1 MTTSVIISYQTFS
14 AHSVQVNIEKEPKSA
29 KECNIS
35 KTHMPFQEDSHDSE
49 FRWF

>member
-14 AHSVQVNIEKEPKSA
+14 AHSVQVNIEKKPKSA
-29 KECNIS
+29 KEYNIS

-49 FRWF
+49 FR